1 MCHSHPEIS
10 IPGSSMLVCECL
22 PRSSTSSIH
31 LVSLRVKVG
40 KMKRCASS
48 YLDTW
53 RYRSSAETETIQEG
67 APHSPLSRVESTDG
81 DVSQGNYSPLQSA
94 SWRCCAPYG
103 GDRSVLAGRATRAG
117 ESTNAPP
124 TSLFFAD
131 LPGFVSSHIRLR

>member
-10 IPGSSMLVCECL
+10 FPGLSMLVCECL
-22 PRSSTSSIH
+22 PRSSTFSIH

-40 KMKRCASS
+40 KMKRWASC

-53 RYRSSAETETIQEG
+53 RYHPPADTETIQEG
-67 APHSPLSRVESTDG
+67 APHSPLPRVESTNG
-81 DVSQGNYSPLQSA
+81 YVSQRNYSPLQSA

-103 GDRSVLAGRATRAG
+103 GGRSVLAERATRAG

-131 LPGFVSSHIRLR
+131 LPGFVSSHIRLC